1 MFLEHLE
8 CSYQPHIQGRGV
20 LGVLGESRVR
30 LFLVSGHPQRAFTKC
45 MPSGLLYT
53 ATISVFAAT
62 RLASRPLLAGPALRQ
77 SRGCRLMASVSGVI
91 YAQAHLAASH
101 AQHTRH
107 DHTPRVV
114 GGRARRAPLHQGG
127 LHPLR

>member
-1 MFLEHLE
+1 MW
-8 CSYQPHIQGRGV
+8 CA
-20 LGVLGESRVR
+20 SRR
-30 LFLVSGHPQRAFTKC
+30 AIEGRAFLGLWPPAKHKLAQRQAATKC

-77 SRGCRLMASVSGVI
+77 SRGCRLMASVSGVV

-101 AQHTRH
+101 APTH
-107 DHTPRVV
+107 
-114 GGRARRAPLHQGG
+114 AA
-127 LHPLR
+127 